1 MKIKDG
7 GQTETLKTK
16 IETIR
21 IYHSTG
27 RRSFELWLNEDS
39 LSYLTMDELLD
50 LRDEIML
57 NYERLLMVWWLDNL
71 FLLTF

>member
-50 LRDEIML
+50 LRDEINVEL
-57 NYERLLMVWWLDNL
+57 RKVIDGVVAG
-71 FLLTF
+71 